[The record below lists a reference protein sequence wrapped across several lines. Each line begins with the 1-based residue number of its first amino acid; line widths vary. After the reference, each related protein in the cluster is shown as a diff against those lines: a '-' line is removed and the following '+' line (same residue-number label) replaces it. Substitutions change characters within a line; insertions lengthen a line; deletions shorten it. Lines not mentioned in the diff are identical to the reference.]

1 LDPLRD
7 ALLRPEGFP
16 AIWKSVTHLEN
27 HDVIDA
33 DRQNQNEVLPRIAA
47 LSCPPHRR
55 CWLAR
60 SRTRVATALLL
71 AAPGIPMIFMGEEFL
86 EDKPWHNNPARSDL
100 FIYWDG
106 LDGDPAMRDFLAF
119 TRALCWLRRCHPA
132 LRGEGCNPFFVH
144 NDDRVIAF
152 QRWVEGAGRDVI
164 VVASLKETTHFGYM
178 LPFPAGGYWMEAFN
192 SDAYDSMPLGGGY
205 NPNAAGNPMGICS
218 DGPPLGN
225 LPHSAT
231 MNIPANGVVILARD
245 RGD

>member
-1 LDPLRD
+1 M
-7 ALLRPEGFP
+7 
-16 AIWKSVTHLEN
+16 WKSVTHLEN
-27 HDVIDA
+27 HDIIDA

-47 LSCPPHRR
+47 LSCPPNRR

-100 FIYWDG
+100 FSYWDG
-106 LDGDPAMRDFLAF
+106 LDSDPAMRDFHTF
-119 TRALCWLRRCHPA
+119 SRELCWLRRRHPA

-152 QRWVEGAGRDVI
+152 QRWIEGEGRDVI
-164 VVASLKETTHFGYM
+164 VVASLKETTHIGYR
-178 LPFPAGGYWMEAFN
+178 LPFPAGGYWMEVFN
-192 SDAYDSMPLGGGY
+192 SDAYDSIPVGGGY
-205 NPNAAGNPMGICS
+205 NPNATGNPMGISS

-225 LPHSAT
+225 WPHSGT

-245 RGD
+245 PGDPA